1 MRRSNVRYQ
10 QEGRRRDPAQSALE
24 LMHAALEDGLRTL
37 VQDTGAASARSARR
51 WREEFDWLTSRD
63 TSHPFAY
70 ERICEALGIDA
81 DRLRRRTLAETRRAA
96 LGGYSLAP
104 PRGARP

>member
-1 MRRSNVRYQ
+1 VRRSNARYQ

-37 VQDTGAASARSARR
+37 LQNAGATSARSARR
-51 WREEFDWLTSRD
+51 WREEFAWLTNRD

-70 ERICEALGIDA
+70 ERICEALGIDP

-96 LGGYSLAP
+96 FSDYSLAP
-104 PRGARP
+104 PRGTRP